1 MLCLLNSLGVRTA
14 AAELPSAA
22 DLGSVSEQLPCEA
35 TDVSPKKQAGSGFNL
50 TQRAACSVFV
60 VSPEFLAAYD

>member
-1 MLCLLNSLGVRTA
+1 M
-14 AAELPSAA
+14 
-22 DLGSVSEQLPCEA
+22 
-35 TDVSPKKQAGSGFNL
+35 SPKKQAGSGFNL